1 MTARVDLTG
10 AGLVQRDTAGR
21 ALLTVTMAEGPG
33 IGEGTLLILVA
44 DARPVELVLDLDA
57 LQHLSKVAGTTHAN
71 VAFAAALD
79 GESPCVPRRDPSSS
93 FAREG
98 C

>member
-10 AGLVQRDTAGR
+10 AGLVQRDTTGR

-44 DARPVELVLDLDA
+44 DARPVQIALDLVA
-57 LQHLSKVAGTTHAN
+57 LQHLREVARATHAN
-71 VAFAAALD
+71 VAFAAALE
-79 GESPCVPRRDPSSS
+79 GASPCVPRRDPPSAS
-93 FAREG
+93 AREG
-98 C
+98 